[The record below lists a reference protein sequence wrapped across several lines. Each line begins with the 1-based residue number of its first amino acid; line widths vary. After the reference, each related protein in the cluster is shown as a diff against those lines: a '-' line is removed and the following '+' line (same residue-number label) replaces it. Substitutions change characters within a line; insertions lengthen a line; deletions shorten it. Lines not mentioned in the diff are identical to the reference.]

1 MINDRQF
8 YITKEKTSAFED
20 WKAIAFSNGYSLH
33 YHKGLN
39 VVYQCGDIVLLGYA
53 WQVDSSR
60 KSPQEELSELSQK
73 AVITHN
79 DVYDVE
85 KSWCG
90 RYVLI
95 VNEFIYLDTCGLLGV
110 VFSDKTV
117 TSSLNVLST
126 IEDRKII
133 YPEIVHGKMPDFVP
147 GMRTPYNG
155 VYRLLPS
162 QILNYVSKERYTR
175 PLLIDEAPNNISE
188 KERIDVF
195 ARYFTTSIKNF
206 AVLFS
211 DKPLWLALTGGRDSR
226 ASLACFEKAGVN
238 YKTFTLWHKWISE
251 PDYVIPQKLA
261 QATKKPH
268 RYIKRDYKKYSQ
280 QRFDDYKI
288 HSAQMAVDEDWS
300 FYAYNQYQ
308 SLIENDK
315 PIVIVRSSIWEI
327 PNYYY
332 TLCYGKRSED
342 LTCIFPGINDN
353 ALFFE
358 SCMEWKKYVEND
370 EINTSISF
378 DNRALWEMRECCWL
392 SSIEQSFDMMDGIIS
407 IQIANCRLF
416 LSHLFGFDPKDRIQ
430 KTHEDKIASYL
441 CPAFSKIP
449 YDYEYD
455 SINLKIHRLEGRLK
469 RVIKN
474 ILGYNK

>member
-8 YITKEKTSAFED
+8 FITKEKTTAFED
-20 WKAIAFSNGYSLH
+20 WKEIAFSNGYFLH
-33 YHKGLN
+33 YHEGLN

-53 WQVDSSR
+53 WQVDPTR
-60 KSPQEELSELSQK
+60 KSPQEELSDLCK
-73 AVITHN
+73 KKVITHH
-79 DVYDVE
+79 DVYDIE

-110 VFSDKTV
+110 FYSDKTI
-117 TSSLNVLST
+117 TSSLNILCT

-133 YPEIVHGKMPDFVP
+133 FPKIVHGKMPDFVP

-175 PLLIDEAPNNISE
+175 PLLIDEVPNMISE
-188 KERIDVF
+188 EERIDVF
-195 ARYFTTSIKNF
+195 ARYFITSIKNLSN
-206 AVLFS
+206 LFPNT
-211 DKPLWLALTGGRDSR
+211 PLWLAITGGRDSR

-238 YKTFTLWHKWISE
+238 YKTFTLWHEWIYES
-251 PDYVIPQKLA
+251 DYVIPQKLA
-261 QATKKPH
+261 KATQKPH
-268 RYIKRDYKKYSQ
+268 RYIKRDNKQFSQ
-280 QRFDDYKI
+280 QRFDDYRT
-288 HSAQMAVDEDWS
+288 HTAQMAVDEDWL

-308 SLIENDK
+308 TLIENDK

-332 TLCYGKRSED
+332 TICFDKKAED
-342 LTCIFPGINDN
+342 LTYIYPEINN
-353 ALFFE
+353 NKLFFD
-358 SCMEWKKYVEND
+358 SCMEWKDFVDKDSLNSY
-370 EINTSISF
+370 ISF
-378 DNRALWEMRECCWL
+378 DNRTLWEMRECCWL
-392 SSIEQSFDMMDGIIS
+392 SSIEQSFDMMDGITS

-416 LSHLFGFDPKDRIQ
+416 LSHLFGFDAKDRIQ

-449 YDYEYD
+449 YDYQYD
-455 SINLKIHRLEGRLK
+455 SINLKIRRIEGRIK
-469 RVIKN
+469 RFIKN